1 MVGEYSKSG
10 VGTVGVAMVVNKQ
23 SLDDEEGV
31 MYYKCYGGSQD
42 REGGHQTSIETF

>member
-1 MVGEYSKSG
+1 MVGTFSKSG
-10 VGTVGVAMVVNKQ
+10 VEAVRVVTVVKKE
-23 SLDDEEGV
+23 SLDDEEGL